1 MSAKDIVVVC
11 VCGFIGGTVGMLI
24 KSIVVEWMRSGEC
37 RKALTGLFVYSLVA
51 IAIAA
56 LALLVFRGES

>member
-1 MSAKDIVVVC
+1 MSAKDITVVC

-24 KSIVVEWMRSGEC
+24 KSLVVECVRSREC
-37 RKALTGLFVYSLVA
+37 GKALTGLFAYSLVA

-56 LALLVFRGES
+56 LAVLVFGGES